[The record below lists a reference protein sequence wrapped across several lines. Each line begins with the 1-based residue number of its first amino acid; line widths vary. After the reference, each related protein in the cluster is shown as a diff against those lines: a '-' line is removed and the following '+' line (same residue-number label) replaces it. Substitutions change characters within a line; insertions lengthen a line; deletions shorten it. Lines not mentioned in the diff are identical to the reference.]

1 MQQVSVV
8 RQQATPPPIP
18 PGSTDKT
25 PPSIVI
31 TYPAAS
37 VIATSATT
45 ISFRGTAMD
54 NVGVTQVTW
63 SNSTGASGL
72 ASGTL
77 TWIAT
82 SIPLTFGTNTITFRA
97 FDAAGN
103 SSWRSA
109 TVVRQ

>member
-1 MQQVSVV
+1 
-8 RQQATPPPIP
+8 
-18 PGSTDKT
+18 
-25 PPSIVI
+25 VI

-37 VIATSATT
+37 VIATGAAT

-54 NVGVTQVTW
+54 NVGVTRVIW
-63 SNSTGASGL
+63 SNSTGTSGV

-77 TWIAT
+77 NWIAT
-82 SIPLTFGTNTITFRA
+82 SIPLTFGTNTIIFRA

>member
-1 MQQVSVV
+1 M
-8 RQQATPPPIP
+8 
-18 PGSTDKT
+18 
-25 PPSIVI
+25 I

-37 VIATSATT
+37 AIATSATA
-45 ISFRGTAMD
+45 ISFRGTATD

-63 SNSTGASGL
+63 SNSTGTSGL

-77 TWIAT
+77 TWTAN
-82 SIPLTFGTNTITFRA
+82 SIPLSIGTNTIIFRA

-109 TVVRQ
+109 TVVRK